1 MKSSFIIKTLNNHI
15 VTHPNTQSAFGLWG
29 RAMISIATQ
38 LKTARTA
45 TSNRCG
51 ILSAPLKCIFVATFF
66 ALLFVAQLANAQSL
80 NDFVTTWKIVS
91 THSTI
96 TIPTFSTETYN
107 YTVDWGDNV
116 SDTNVHTG
124 GATHTYADAGDY
136 DIRISGTFP
145 RIYYPSTSS
154 DNGSST
160 IVAIKQWGA
169 GRQWTSMAGAFKG
182 AYALAGTASDK
193 PDLSRVTDMS
203 EMFRDATAFNQDIGN
218 WDVSDVTS
226 MAFMFSGARV
236 FNQDIGGWD
245 VRKVI
250 DMSEMFFLASS
261 SAPGFGFIQNLGA
274 WYITDAELPSDDPLP
289 ETLTFTVG
297 STAGIGAVIGSI
309 TAQNN
314 ELNGQTPSYAL
325 VGDGADL
332 FSLIGGSLS
341 VAQALSSPS
350 YTLGITSTGG
360 YGENNSRTLTIIN
373 AAITAPIA
381 APSISIS
388 PNTLVA
394 TVGTAI
400 ADITISS
407 SGGGNV
413 ESYSIDPT
421 LPAGL
426 SFSTATGTI
435 SGTPTA
441 IATLTTYFITATN
454 SGGTDSGTITIT
466 VNGGAGEMPAGSPL
480 GDSGDFVTTWSVTDG
495 QTITIPTTG
504 SGYSYTVNW
513 GDDGIDTT
521 TYTGNATHAYT
532 VTGTHTVRISGDFPR
547 IYFNAGNG
555 NDNSNSIIAIDQ
567 WGNQQ
572 WTSMEQAFSG
582 ATNLAGQTTT
592 DRPDL
597 SRVTDMWGMFRHAS
611 KFNQDIGDWD
621 VSNVER
627 MGTLFEHTDEFNQDI
642 GDWDVSNV
650 TNMEWMFASATAFN
664 QDISRWDVR
673 GVTNMSNMLGNNTPD
688 FSQNLGA
695 WYITGD
701 LSVSPALEAG
711 AEVTRFTAQ
720 NSALSGQNPS
730 YTLVGGVDVGLFT
743 LTSTG
748 VLSIN
753 DAPPA
758 DKTSYNI
765 TIAATG
771 SFGTNNQHD
780 LTLVANHRP
789 EISSN
794 NGESPYA
801 ITLPENIREVTTLT
815 ATDGDTNDTL
825 TYSISRYDS
834 DLFEITGT
842 GNSRTLIFKADRVP
856 DYENPRNS
864 DGVVDQNADQEYRVL
879 VTVSDGTSFDT
890 QEIIVRITPVNETD
904 PTDIGLSSTAVVR
917 SATARQRV
925 GLLSN
930 NDTDAGEIYTYTLAA
945 GSGDD
950 DNDAFTIDGSSLR
963 ILATPTVE
971 RTSYSIRIRIRGNDG
986 VLGYS
991 KTFTITVSDEALA
1004 TDDFVTTWQV
1014 TAGQTIT
1021 IPTTGD
1027 GYDYAVN
1034 WGDDSNATSETGNA
1048 THAYAD
1054 SGTYSVRISGSFP
1067 RIYFNNFD
1075 NNGNQNSNSIIAINQ
1090 WGTGQWTS
1098 MNGAFRGASNL
1109 AGQASDTPDLSRV
1122 TDMIGMF
1129 ENAQAFNQNIGNWD
1143 VSSVTNMMSML
1154 GSAYNRMAFN
1164 QDISDWDVS
1173 SVTNMS
1179 YMFQSTEYFNQAIG
1193 KWDVS
1198 SVTNM
1203 SHMFRNAR
1211 SFNQAIGKWDVS
1223 SVTNMKSMFSFATA
1237 FNQDIGDW
1245 DVSLVGDMKT
1255 MFQNAVAFNQD
1266 ISRWDVRNINATFM
1280 NSMFAGATAF
1290 NQNLGLWYI
1299 AVPDL
1304 VISPALEAGGTV
1316 TTFMAQNA
1324 HLRSHSSVYSL
1335 SGTDADL
1342 FTLTPAGVLTINLAP
1357 DPTKTKY
1364 DISVSAMGN
1373 SLFGTNNHRDFMF
1386 GENPAPTNIML
1397 SSEAVVRNAVANT
1410 RIGFLSNTDTETG
1423 DEYTYT
1429 LITGVG
1435 DADNEAFIIDGTSL
1449 RIKDTP
1455 AAGKSSYSIRINVND
1470 GENDFSNTF
1479 TITVSEDALATDD
1492 FVTTWRVTAGQSIT
1506 IPTYA
1511 TETYHYTVNWGSGE
1525 AADTATYTGNAV
1537 HTYADADDYEV
1548 RISGTFPR
1556 IYFNNEGDKDKIIA
1570 IKQWG
1575 NGRWTSMEK
1584 SFYGCSNLVGD
1595 TNDRPDLS
1603 TVTDMNNMFNNADAF
1618 NQNIGDWD
1626 VSKVTNMSN
1635 MFAHTAIFNQPI
1647 GGWDVSSVTDLSGMF
1662 QHSPFNQPIGGWNT
1676 GEVTDMNNMF
1686 NYNRLFNQPIGDW
1699 VTRNVTNMSA
1709 MFRRAFGFNQP
1720 IGGWVT
1726 RNLTDMSY
1734 MFQNATFMTHDISA
1748 WDVRNVTN
1756 MENMIDGTNFRFFVA
1771 NFGLWYITGDL
1782 SVPPTLEAGDEVTR
1796 FTAQNSYLNGQ
1807 NPTYGL
1813 DGGTDDDLFTITSTG
1828 VLSIKGSPEITK
1840 NEYNIRISVSGN
1852 VIKKSASDTRIYYR
1866 SLTLVAN
1873 HRPEITSNNGVSHYA
1888 ITLPEDTQAVTT
1900 ITTTDGDANATLSYT
1915 LSNDDVALFEITGT
1929 GNSRTLSFKDDFIPD
1944 YESPRNSAG
1953 VVDQNADQ
1961 EYRVL
1966 VSVSDGIS
1974 FDTQEII
1981 VRITPV
1987 SETIPT
1993 DIGLSS
1999 TAVVRSATA
2008 RQRVGLLSVIDEDA
2022 GEIYTY
2028 TLADGNGDDDNL
2040 LFTINGTSLRIL
2052 ATPATSRSS
2061 YNIRIQV
2068 NDGTFDFAKAFTI
2081 TVSDDVLETDDFV
2094 TTWSVAASQT
2104 ITIPTTGSGYDYAVN
2119 WGDGSTDTSQTG
2131 NATHTYAD
2139 SGTYSVRISGDFPR
2153 IYFNAG
2159 NGNDNSNSIIA
2170 INQWGSQQW
2179 TSMELAFSGA
2189 TNLAGQTTLDQ
2200 PDLSRVTNMRSMFR
2214 YAEKFNQ
2221 DIGNWNVSNVTDM
2234 GTLFEY
2240 TDVFNKDIS
2249 GWDVSNV
2256 TDMQWMFAN
2265 GAVFNKD
2272 ISGWDVRSVTNMN
2285 NMFGTS
2291 PVFSQNLG
2299 AWYITTGDLSVSPA
2313 LEAGDEVT
2321 TFTAQNSALSGQ
2333 NPSYTLAG
2341 GADVGLFT
2349 LTSAGVLTIKDAPPA
2364 DKISYNI
2371 TIAATGSFGEDNQHD
2386 LTLVTN
2392 HITQITA
2399 PNGGAST
2406 YAITLPENTREVTT
2420 ITATDGDTNDILTYS
2435 ISRYDSDL
2443 FEITGTGNSRTLK
2456 FKADRVPDYEN
2467 PRNTMGEFDQ
2477 NADQEYSVLVSVS
2490 DGVST
2495 RTQEM
2500 RVTITPVSETAPTD
2514 IGLSSTAVVRSA
2526 TAHQRV
2532 GLLSVIDADADET
2545 YTYTLAAGNGDTDNA
2560 LFIIDGTS
2568 LRILATPAAGKSSYS
2583 IRIQV
2588 NDGTLNYSKGFTI
2601 TVSDEALATDDFVT
2615 TWQVT
2620 ADQTI
2625 TIPTY
2630 ATETYHYTVNWGD
2643 SPTSTNQTGNATHT
2657 YAVAGDYEVRISGSF
2672 PRIYFNTDDNNGN
2685 QNSNSIIAIDQWG
2698 TGQWTSMNG
2707 AFRGA
2712 TNLAGQASDTPDLSR
2727 VTKMNS
2733 MFQNAAAFDQNI
2745 GDWDVSGVTNMSFML
2760 GSIYNAMAFSRD
2772 IGDWDVSNVTNMTW
2786 MFARATAFNQDISR
2800 WDVSSV
2806 NSMHSMFQNA
2816 IAFDQDIG
2824 DWDVSSVNNMQGMF
2838 SNAAAFNQDIG
2849 DWDVSNVT
2857 NMSSMFRD
2865 ARAFNQDISRWDVRG
2880 VRSMTYMFRD
2890 ATAFNQ
2896 NLGAWYITGDLSVSP
2911 ALEAGDEVTTFT
2923 AQNSVLSGQS
2933 PSYTLAGGV
2942 DGGLFTLTSTGVL
2955 SINDAPSADKTS
2967 YNITIAATG
2976 SGSFGT
2982 NNQHDLT
2989 LVANHR
2995 PEISSNNG
3003 ESPYA
3008 ITLPENTKAVTTITA
3023 TDMDANTLN
3032 YTLSNSDAALF
3043 EITDSGVLSFKDAY
3057 IPDYENPRNS
3067 AGVVDQNADQEYRVL
3082 VSVSDGVSTRTQEIR
3097 VTIIELAPSISISTN
3112 TLVATVGSPIDAI
3125 TISSSGG
3132 AVALFAINPT
3142 LSDGLTLDTATG
3154 TISGTPTAIA
3164 NLTTYTITATNSGG
3178 TATAMVSITVNGGA
3192 GEIPAGS
3199 LDDFVTTWEIV
3210 STHPTITIPTFS
3222 TETYNYTVDWGDNVS
3237 DADVHTGG
3245 ATHTYADAGDYDIRI
3260 SGTFPRIYYPSTRS
3274 DNGSSTIVAIKQWGA
3289 GRQWTSM
3296 AGAFKGADT
3305 LAGTA
3310 SDKPDLSQ
3318 VTDMSEMFQHARA
3331 FNQDIGNWDVS
3342 NVTNMK
3348 NMFRDAGAFNKD
3360 IGDWD
3365 VSDVTSMEF
3374 MFRDAGAF
3382 NQDIGGWDVRKVSNM
3397 TWMFASADDFSQNL
3411 GAWYVTDAELSSDDP
3426 LPETLTFTVGSTAG
3440 INAVIGSITAQNNVL
3455 NGQTPS
3461 YTLVGDGADLF
3472 SLSDGSLSVAQAL
3485 SSPSYTLDITSTG
3498 GYGENNSRTLTITN
3512 AAPTPP
3518 VATPIISIS
3527 TNTLVAT
3534 VGTAIQ
3540 PITISSSGGGN
3551 VVSYGIAPAIGNGLS
3566 FSTAT
3571 GTISGTPTAI
3581 APLTTYLITATNS
3594 GGTDSRTITITVN
3607 GGAGEMPA
3615 GSLDDF
3621 VTTWSVPG
3629 GLTITIPTTDSGYNY
3644 NVNWGDGGIDTTTY
3658 TANATHTYA
3667 DTGTHTVR
3675 ISGDFPRIYFDA
3687 GNGNTNS
3694 NSIIAINQWGNQ
3706 QWTSMGLA
3714 FAGAT
3719 NLIGDATDQP
3729 DLSRVTDMWGMFR
3742 YAESFNQDIGDW
3754 DVSNVDRMGTLF
3766 EYATDFDGDIGDWDV
3781 SNVTNMAYMF
3791 RDATAFNK
3799 DISRWDVRK
3808 VTDMDNMFSGAT
3820 DFNQDISRWDVR
3832 GVTNMSNMLDG
3843 ASDFIQNLGA
3853 WYITG
3858 DLSVSPALEAGAEV
3872 TTFTAQ
3878 NSALSGQNPSYT
3890 LVGGADV
3897 GLFTL
3902 TSTGVLSI
3910 NDAPPADKASYNITI
3925 AATGSFGTNNQHDLT
3940 LVANHRP
3947 EISSNN
3953 GESPY
3958 EITLPENTKAVTTIT
3973 ATDMDANT
3981 LNYTLSNSDAALFEI
3996 NNAGELSFQ
4005 DEYIPDYE
4013 NPRDSQG
4020 NIISSGGDQGYWVL
4034 VTVSDGVSTYTQE
4047 IRVTIVRLLTVVNSI
4062 EDIDNLV
4069 AQSSIRTVDVSGYF
4083 SDSEPDNMLTFTTE
4097 SGNTPTATVEVVGST
4112 VTITANAAG
4121 SATITITAEDTIGQM
4136 VTQAFVVTVTNPAP
4150 TIVNALNDIDLVA
4163 MDRPRELNVAGNFNG
4178 FENETLTFTVM
4189 SSNDDTATV
4198 TVSGSVVTITPI
4210 AVGRTT
4216 ITVTAI
4222 DSADKTVTET
4232 FVVTVTNH
4240 PPAIV
4245 TALADIDLAAMSSP
4259 LQVDMADYFSDI
4271 DTLTFTV
4278 ESSNDAI
4285 ATVMVGGS
4293 VVTITPVA
4301 IGDVE
4306 ITVTATDTADQT
4318 ATQTFTVAATNPAK
4332 VCSRSAD
4339 VQARIIAAVSDQ
4351 DACDE
4356 ITTTDLGSIT
4366 ALNFDGGIP
4375 AFALSSS
4382 LKNGDFAGL
4391 TGLTDL
4397 QLQGN
4402 SLTTLPAD
4410 IFSGLSALQ
4419 TLNLNDNQLSTL
4431 PAGLFSGLTSLT
4443 FLGLERNPTLPAS
4456 LPASLFADVPRN
4468 AITLPTGTT
4477 INAAVPT
4484 TVGTIA
4490 DITDLMASGDAQTVN
4505 VAGNF
4510 SDPGDT
4516 LTYTAQSSDETIA
4529 TVGVDD
4535 SGEVTVTPSL
4545 AVGGATTITITA
4557 TDTAGQTATQTF
4569 MVIVKKPT
4577 TITGTIADITN
4588 LVAQGSLRDVDV
4600 ASKFNDPNDTL
4611 TYTAQSSDD
4620 DIATV
4625 TVADSV
4631 VTITPIA
4638 IGTATI
4644 TVTATDG
4651 ESSPA
4656 KQTFTVSIAD
4666 TAIGNVCSRTEAVRE
4681 QLVLTIRRTRSG
4693 IDCKDITATDLAGI
4707 TDPVQIVGNV
4717 GASINP
4723 KSGDFAGLIGLGR
4736 LDFIYNRELTTLP
4749 AGIFNELTVLSSLNL
4764 SNNALTTLPA
4774 GLFSS
4779 LTGLTSLNLLR
4790 NALTT
4795 LPAGIFT
4802 GLTGLV
4808 HIQLQDNALTT
4819 LPAGIFTGLTSL
4831 TTLDLRRNPLP
4842 ASLPKSLFADVPRD
4856 AISLPDGTTINE
4868 VLPSTSGT
4876 IPAQT
4881 STVGI
4886 ALTVDVVGYFSDSS
4900 TDTLTLT
4907 VMSNNEATAAVVVV
4921 GSIVTITPKAVGDV
4935 EITVTATD
4943 TAGQFVTQ
4951 TFMVDV
4957 SSNPV
4962 PTAMDTIADI
4972 TNLVATGRNRH
4983 VNVAGSFSDPNDTLS
4998 LTVMSSNA
5006 AIATVMVSGSVVTV
5020 TPKAVGDVEIT
5031 VTATDSADQTI
5042 TQEFSVSVIAAPTT
5056 LCSRTPA
5063 VKNIIIA
5070 GVSGKINCE
5079 VITLD
5084 DLEGITQLSFVASNP
5099 AYSLVSSGLKSGDF
5113 SGLTGLNKLSLN
5125 GNQLSSLPAGVFS
5138 GLDGLTE
5145 LDLRGNQFGSLPA
5158 SLFADVFADVPA
5170 AATILGV
5177 TRNAAAPTA
5186 VGTIA
5191 NIDLVANGA
5200 THMVDVADNFSD
5212 PNDTLIFSAESS
5224 NTPIAGVDVAGSTVT
5239 IMANAAGSA
5248 TITVTAIDTAGQ
5260 MAMQTFM
5267 VTVNAAVLAPDIP
5280 SSADPYGV
5288 NLIVGVSISP
5298 ITIVN
5303 RGSAATYTISPDLP
5317 AGLSIDSTTGTIS
5330 GTPTAPTT
5338 GGAITYT
5345 ITATNSAGS
5354 GSIQGLLTV
5363 QQGVAAPDISVSPSM
5378 LTFTVGIPVTTDP
5391 INITNNG
5398 GHVNSYDIKDTNG
5411 QTLSENTGLS
5421 HSANGVIY
5429 GTPTMSASA
5438 EIYTITG
5445 TNRNGISDSATITI
5459 TVNEAVPSISISRAT
5474 LVATVGAAIVPI
5486 TIDETAGGMVSSYSI
5501 SPNIANGLSFDTT
5514 SGTISGTPLAIAA
5527 LTTYTITATNVT
5539 GADTATVNITVNEA
5553 VPIISIS
5560 RATLVATVGSPIE
5573 TITITSNGGAVI
5585 SYSISSTLTT
5595 GLSFNTATGTIS
5607 GTPTAVARLT
5617 TYTITATN
5625 TRGSDSATIAITV
5638 NAPLSTPTATINRE
5652 VGVSEKEIMVGSET
5666 ITVKRRTITVEVATG
5681 EGGDKITRFD
5691 ARDVSVSE
5699 LQMIANKAVA
5709 TGTGTGGIDLID
5721 ESSIDSTIT
5730 PTLVLNTAV
5739 DITVNEGA
5747 CPAKVCEVTLSYEA
5761 GDEQAGKDL
5770 YVFHYDYDREKWEAL
5785 PHVRRDTIN
5794 RKVTALADSF
5804 SPFALFNASRAD
5816 KLAKQLNKDILPN
5829 LVQTMLASTMSA
5841 VSTRMEATFSSTPQA
5856 GSYQLDGQT
5865 VKLNGSGN
5873 LQDAMASKLP
5883 HYATS
5888 LKDGTMDWKAM
5899 LSRSSFVLPLNA
5911 VGEEGAGGATIW
5923 GSGDYNKMSGKLS
5936 DGDWKGDVF
5945 SLQLGVDQRV
5955 HDDLL
5960 AGGLVSWSKG
5970 DVDYTQ
5976 DNKSGDYTH
5985 QITSV
5990 HPYLAWSIDDA
6001 RLWSSVGY
6009 GQGELSIKEQ
6019 AKNREGRSDTRLL
6032 SLSAGVSGRLSRF
6045 GQSGLKLKSD
6055 MILTQINIDGSTDNS
6070 TDSATISA
6078 QNLASQRLRL
6088 LLEIEKERQL
6098 ASGGRFNPLM
6108 EIGLRYDGGVD
6119 NSGIG
6124 AVLGLG
6130 GRYANTGLTVEGKFH
6145 TLVGRKD
6152 YKEWG
6157 IQGTIRKTTSANERG
6172 LTFSLSPSYGATGN
6186 RANQV
6191 WERKLADGNK
6201 SNGDYQAQLDVN
6213 MGYRLFT
6220 SGGLLTPYSELRMG
6234 KNNRYRLGLRWKPN
6248 SPFNLHLY
6256 GERKTSSGDSDR
6268 ILLETNIRF

>member
-1 MKSSFIIKTLNNHI
+1 MKSLFTIKTLNNHI
-15 VTHPNTQSAFGLWG
+15 VTHTQSAFGLWG
-29 RAMISIATQ
+29 RAMMVAITP
-38 LKTARTA
+38 LKTVARVALNET
-45 TSNRCG
+45 
-51 ILSAPLKCIFVATFF
+51 APLKHFLAATFF
-66 ALLFVAQLANAQSL
+66 ALLFVAQLANAQSS
-80 NDFVTTWKIVS
+80 NDFVTTWS
-91 THSTI
+91 TQ
-96 TIPTFSTETYN
+96 
-107 YTVDWGDNV
+107 
-116 SDTNVHTG
+116 
-124 GATHTYADAGDY
+124 
-136 DIRISGTFP
+136 
-145 RIYYPSTSS
+145 
-154 DNGSST
+154 GSPT
-160 IVAIKQWGA
+160 IV
-169 GRQWTSMAGAFKG
+169 
-182 AYALAGTASDK
+182 
-193 PDLSRVTDMS
+193 
-203 EMFRDATAFNQDIGN
+203 
-218 WDVSDVTS
+218 
-226 MAFMFSGARV
+226 
-236 FNQDIGGWD
+236 
-245 VRKVI
+245 
-250 DMSEMFFLASS
+250 
-261 SAPGFGFIQNLGA
+261 
-274 WYITDAELPSDDPLP
+274 
-289 ETLTFTVG
+289 
-297 STAGIGAVIGSI
+297 
-309 TAQNN
+309 
-314 ELNGQTPSYAL
+314 
-325 VGDGADL
+325 
-332 FSLIGGSLS
+332 
-341 VAQALSSPS
+341 
-350 YTLGITSTGG
+350 
-360 YGENNSRTLTIIN
+360 
-373 AAITAPIA
+373 
-381 APSISIS
+381 
-388 PNTLVA
+388 
-394 TVGTAI
+394 
-400 ADITISS
+400 
-407 SGGGNV
+407 
-413 ESYSIDPT
+413 
-421 LPAGL
+421 
-426 SFSTATGTI
+426 
-435 SGTPTA
+435 
-441 IATLTTYFITATN
+441 
-454 SGGTDSGTITIT
+454 
-466 VNGGAGEMPAGSPL
+466 
-480 GDSGDFVTTWSVTDG
+480 
-495 QTITIPTTG
+495 IPTTG
-504 SGYSYTVNW
+504 SGYNYNVNW
-513 GDDGIDTT
+513 GDGGIDTT
-521 TYTGNATHAYT
+521 TYTGNAMHTYADA
-532 VTGTHTVRISGDFPR
+532 GTYTVRISGDFPR
-547 IYFNAGNG
+547 IYFNAREG
-555 NDNSNSIIAIDQ
+555 NDNSNSIIAINQ

-572 WTSMEQAFSG
+572 WTSMELAFSG
-582 ATNLAGQTTT
+582 ATNLIGGAAI
-592 DRPDL
+592 DPPDL
-597 SRVTDMWGMFRHAS
+597 SRVTNMEGMFRHAE
-611 KFNQDIGDWD
+611 KFNQNIGNWN
-621 VSNVER
+621 VSNVEN
-627 MGTLFEHTDEFNQDI
+627 MGTMFEFAHDFNQDI

-650 TNMEWMFASATAFN
+650 TNMAWMFARATAFN
-664 QDISRWDVR
+664 QDISGWDVR
-673 GVTNMSNMLGNNTPD
+673 GVTNMSNMFHENMD
-688 FSQNLGA
+688 AFSQNLGA

-720 NSALSGQNPS
+720 NSVLSGHNPS
-730 YTLVGGVDVGLFT
+730 YTLVAGGDANLFT

-753 DAPPA
+753 DVPPD

-789 EISSN
+789 EITSN

-825 TYSISRYDS
+825 TYTLSNNDAA
-834 DLFEITGT
+834 LFEITGT

-963 ILATPTVE
+963 ILATPAAE

-991 KTFTITVSDEALA
+991 KTFTITVSNEALA

-1021 IPTTGD
+1021 IPTTGSD
-1027 GYDYAVN
+1027 YDYTVN
-1034 WGDDSNATSETGNA
+1034 WGDSPTSTSETGNA

-1054 SGTYSVRISGSFP
+1054 AGTYTVRISGSFP

-1075 NNGNQNSNSIIAINQ
+1075 NNGDQNSNSIIAINQ

-1109 AGQASDTPDLSRV
+1109 AGQASDSPDLSRV
-1122 TDMIGMF
+1122 TDMSGMF

-1179 YMFQSTEYFNQAIG
+1179 YMFQNTEYFNQAIG

-1198 SVTNM
+1198 SVTNIRY
-1203 SHMFRNAR
+1203 MFQIAR
-1211 SFNQAIGKWDVS
+1211 AFNRAIGKWDVS

-1255 MFQNAVAFNQD
+1255 MFQDAVAFNQD

-1280 NSMFAGATAF
+1280 DSMFAGATGF

-1324 HLRSHSSVYSL
+1324 HLRNQNSVYSL

-1342 FTLTPAGVLTINLAP
+1342 FTLTPAGVLTINAAP

-1373 SLFGTNNHRDFMF
+1373 SLHGTNNHRDFTF
-1386 GENPAPTNIML
+1386 GENPAPTDIML
-1397 SSEAVVRNAVANT
+1397 SSEAVARNAVADT
-1410 RIGFLSNTDTETG
+1410 RIGVLSNTDTETG

-1429 LITGVG
+1429 LTNGAG
-1435 DADNEAFIIDGTSL
+1435 DADNEAFIIDIASL

-1455 AAGKSSYSIRINVND
+1455 AADRSTYTIRINVND
-1470 GENDFSNTF
+1470 GENDFSKTF
-1479 TITVSEDALATDD
+1479 TITVSDDVLATDD
-1492 FVTTWRVTAGQSIT
+1492 FVTTWRVTDGQSIT

-1511 TETYHYTVNWGSGE
+1511 TETYHYTVSWGSGE
-1525 AADTATYTGNAV
+1525 AADTATYTSNAV
-1537 HTYADADDYEV
+1537 HTYADEGDYEV

-1662 QHSPFNQPIGGWNT
+1662 QHSSFNQPIGGWNT

-1686 NYNRLFNQPIGDW
+1686 NYNQIFNQPIGDW

-1888 ITLPEDTQAVTT
+1888 ITLPENTQAVTT
-1900 ITTTDGDANATLSYT
+1900 ITTTDGDENATLSYT
-1915 LSNDDVALFEITGT
+1915 LSNDDGALFEITGT

-1944 YESPRNSAG
+1944 YENPRNSLG

-1974 FDTQEII
+1974 TDTQTII
-1981 VRITPV
+1981 VTIMPV
-1987 SETIPT
+1987 NETTPT

-2068 NDGTFDFAKAFTI
+2068 NDGTFDFAKKFTI

-2094 TTWSVAASQT
+2094 TTWSVAAGQT
-2104 ITIPTTGSGYDYAVN
+2104 ITIPTTGSGYSYNVN

-2131 NATHTYAD
+2131 NATHVYAD
-2139 SGTYSVRISGDFPR
+2139 SGTYTVRISGDFPR
-2153 IYFNAG
+2153 IYFNAE

-2179 TSMELAFSGA
+2179 SSMRYAFSGA
-2189 TNLAGQTTLDQ
+2189 TNLAGQTTPDQ
-2200 PDLSRVTNMRSMFR
+2200 PDLSRVTDMWGMFR
-2214 YAEKFNQ
+2214 YAESFNQ
-2221 DIGNWNVSNVTDM
+2221 DIGNWDVSNVENM
-2234 GTLFEY
+2234 GITFEY
-2240 TDVFNKDIS
+2240 TDEFNQDI
-2249 GWDVSNV
+2249 GDWDVSNV
-2256 TDMQWMFAN
+2256 TNMTWMFAN

-2285 NMFGTS
+2285 NMFGTP
-2291 PVFSQNLG
+2291 PVFNQNLG
-2299 AWYITTGDLSVSPA
+2299 AWYITGDLSVSPA
-2313 LEAGDEVT
+2313 LEAGAEVT
-2321 TFTAQNSALSGQ
+2321 TFTAQNSALSGH
-2333 NPSYTLAG
+2333 NPNYTLAG

-2371 TIAATGSFGEDNQHD
+2371 TIAATGSFGTNNQHD

-2399 PNGGAST
+2399 PNDGAST

-2420 ITATDGDTNDILTYS
+2420 ITVTDGDTNDILTYS

-2467 PRNTMGEFDQ
+2467 PINSDGVVDQ
-2477 NADQEYSVLVSVS
+2477 NADQEYRVLVSVS
-2490 DGVST
+2490 DGISFD
-2495 RTQEM
+2495 TQEIIV
-2500 RVTITPVSETAPTD
+2500 RITPVSETAPTD

-2568 LRILATPAAGKSSYS
+2568 LRILATPTADKPSYN

-2620 ADQTI
+2620 EDQTI
-2625 TIPTY
+2625 TIPTTGSDYDY
-2630 ATETYHYTVNWGD
+2630 AVNWGD
-2643 SPTSTNQTGNATHT
+2643 NNTSTNQTENATHT

-2672 PRIYFNTDDNNGN
+2672 PRIYFNTLDNNGN

-2727 VTKMNS
+2727 LTDMLG
-2733 MFQNAAAFDQNI
+2733 MFENAAAFDQNI

-2760 GSIYNAMAFSRD
+2760 GSSYNAMAFSRD

-2955 SINDAPSADKTS
+2955 SINDAPPADKTS

-3008 ITLPENTKAVTTITA
+3008 ITLPENTQPVTTITA

-3032 YTLSNSDAALF
+3032 YTLSNSDVALF

-3097 VTIIELAPSISISTN
+3097 VTIVELAPSISISTN

-3132 AVALFAINPT
+3132 GVVALFAINPT

-3164 NLTTYTITATNSGG
+3164 TLTTYTITATNSGG
-3178 TATAMVSITVNGGA
+3178 TDTAMVSITVNGG
-3192 GEIPAGS
+3192 
-3199 LDDFVTTWEIV
+3199 T
-3210 STHPTITIPTFS
+3210 
-3222 TETYNYTVDWGDNVS
+3222 
-3237 DADVHTGG
+3237 
-3245 ATHTYADAGDYDIRI
+3245 
-3260 SGTFPRIYYPSTRS
+3260 
-3274 DNGSSTIVAIKQWGA
+3274 
-3289 GRQWTSM
+3289 
-3296 AGAFKGADT
+3296 
-3305 LAGTA
+3305 
-3310 SDKPDLSQ
+3310 
-3318 VTDMSEMFQHARA
+3318 
-3331 FNQDIGNWDVS
+3331 
-3342 NVTNMK
+3342 
-3348 NMFRDAGAFNKD
+3348 
-3360 IGDWD
+3360 
-3365 VSDVTSMEF
+3365 
-3374 MFRDAGAF
+3374 
-3382 NQDIGGWDVRKVSNM
+3382 
-3397 TWMFASADDFSQNL
+3397 
-3411 GAWYVTDAELSSDDP
+3411 
-3426 LPETLTFTVGSTAG
+3426 
-3440 INAVIGSITAQNNVL
+3440 
-3455 NGQTPS
+3455 
-3461 YTLVGDGADLF
+3461 
-3472 SLSDGSLSVAQAL
+3472 
-3485 SSPSYTLDITSTG
+3485 
-3498 GYGENNSRTLTITN
+3498 
-3512 AAPTPP
+3512 
-3518 VATPIISIS
+3518 
-3527 TNTLVAT
+3527 
-3534 VGTAIQ
+3534 
-3540 PITISSSGGGN
+3540 
-3551 VVSYGIAPAIGNGLS
+3551 
-3566 FSTAT
+3566 
-3571 GTISGTPTAI
+3571 
-3581 APLTTYLITATNS
+3581 
-3594 GGTDSRTITITVN
+3594 
-3607 GGAGEMPA
+3607 GEMPA
-3615 GSLDDF
+3615 GSRDDF
-3621 VTTWSVPG
+3621 VTTWSTPG
-3629 GLTITIPTTDSGYNY
+3629 SPTIVIPTTGSGYNY

-3658 TANATHTYA
+3658 TGNAMHTYA
-3667 DTGTHTVR
+3667 DVGTYTVR
-3675 ISGDFPRIYFDA
+3675 ISGDFPRIYFNADS
-3687 GNGNTNS
+3687 GNANS
-3694 NSIIAINQWGNQ
+3694 NSIIAINQWGSQ
-3706 QWTSMGLA
+3706 QWTSMEHA
-3714 FAGAT
+3714 FSGAT
-3719 NLIGDATDQP
+3719 NLAGQTTTDRP

-3742 YAESFNQDIGDW
+3742 HAEKFNQDIGDW
-3754 DVSNVDRMGTLF
+3754 DVSNVERMGTLF
-3766 EYATDFDGDIGDWDV
+3766 EHTDDFNQDIGDWDV
-3781 SNVTNMAYMF
+3781 SNVTNMEWMF
-3791 RDATAFNK
+3791 ASATA
-3799 DISRWDVRK
+3799 
-3808 VTDMDNMFSGAT
+3808 
-3820 DFNQDISRWDVR
+3820 FNQDISRWDVR
-3832 GVTNMSNMLDG
+3832 GVTNMSNMLG
-3843 ASDFIQNLGA
+3843 NNTPDFNQNLGA

-3858 DLSVSPALEAGAEV
+3858 DLSVIPTLGAGDEV

-3878 NSALSGQNPSYT
+3878 NSALNGQNPSYT

-3910 NDAPPADKASYNITI
+3910 NDVPPADKTSYNITI
-3925 AATGSFGTNNQHDLT
+3925 AATGSFGEDNQRELT
-3940 LVANHRP
+3940 LVTNHITQITAP
-3947 EISSNN
+3947 N
-3953 GESPY
+3953 GGASPY
-3958 EITLPENTKAVTTIT
+3958 AITLPENTQAVTTIT
-3973 ATDMDANT
+3973 VTDGDTNDILTYSISRYDSDLFEITGTGNSRTLRFKDDFIPDYENPRNSAGVVDQNADQEYRVLVSVSDGISFDTQEMSVTITPVSETAPTDIVLSSTAVVRSATAHQRVGLLSVIDADADETYTYTLATGNGDTDNALFIIDGTSLRILATPTAGRSSYNIRIQVNDGTNDFAKAFTITVSGDASLSTDDFVTTWRVTANQTITIPTYATETYNYTVNWGDSPTNTSTNQTGNATHTYAIAGDYEVRISGNFPRIYPGGADFYGNSNSNSIISIDQWGTGQWTSMAHAFRYATNLAGQASDSPDLSRVTDMRSMFNVAEKFNQNIGNWDVSSVTNMRLMFRTARVFNQDIGDWDVSAVTDMRLMFTEASAFNQDIGDWDVSSVTNMAAMFSTAIAFNQDIGDWDVSSVTDMETMFSNAHAFNQDIGDWDVSSVTKTNAMFQATRAFNQDIGDWDVSSVTNMGSMFFMAGAFSQNLGRWYITITGDLSVPPTLSAGDEVTTFMAQNAVLSGQSPTYTLGGADSSSFTLTDGVLTINAAPAATGTSYDIRISSTGAGTFATGTAVFGTDNHRDLTFVVNNRPMITSNNGDSPYLITLSENTKMVTTIIATDMDTNT
-3981 LNYTLSNSDAALFEI
+3981 LNYTLSNHDAALFEI
-3996 NNAGELSFQ
+3996 TDSGVLSFK
-4005 DEYIPDYE
+4005 DAYIPDYE

-4020 NIISSGGDQGYWVL
+4020 NIIPSGGDQGYWVL
-4034 VTVSDGVSTYTQE
+4034 VTVSDGVSTHTQE
-4047 IRVTIVRLLTVVNSI
+4047 IRVTIENVDSENPAPTTISMI
-4062 EDIDNLV
+4062 SDIDNLV
-4069 AQSSIRTVDVSGYF
+4069 AGGNPSVVDVAGYF
-4083 SDSEPDNMLTFTTE
+4083 SDTNDTLTFTAE
-4097 SGNTPTATVEVVGST
+4097 SSNTPTASVGVVGST
-4112 VTITANAAG
+4112 VTIT
-4121 SATITITAEDTIGQM
+4121 
-4136 VTQAFVVTVTNPAP
+4136 
-4150 TIVNALNDIDLVA
+4150 
-4163 MDRPRELNVAGNFNG
+4163 
-4178 FENETLTFTVM
+4178 
-4189 SSNDDTATV
+4189 
-4198 TVSGSVVTITPI
+4198 
-4210 AVGRTT
+4210 
-4216 ITVTAI
+4216 
-4222 DSADKTVTET
+4222 
-4232 FVVTVTNH
+4232 
-4240 PPAIV
+4240 
-4245 TALADIDLAAMSSP
+4245 
-4259 LQVDMADYFSDI
+4259 
-4271 DTLTFTV
+4271 
-4278 ESSNDAI
+4278 
-4285 ATVMVGGS
+4285 
-4293 VVTITPVA
+4293 
-4301 IGDVE
+4301 
-4306 ITVTATDTADQT
+4306 
-4318 ATQTFTVAATNPAK
+4318 
-4332 VCSRSAD
+4332 
-4339 VQARIIAAVSDQ
+4339 
-4351 DACDE
+4351 
-4356 ITTTDLGSIT
+4356 
-4366 ALNFDGGIP
+4366 
-4375 AFALSSS
+4375 
-4382 LKNGDFAGL
+4382 
-4391 TGLTDL
+4391 
-4397 QLQGN
+4397 
-4402 SLTTLPAD
+4402 
-4410 IFSGLSALQ
+4410 
-4419 TLNLNDNQLSTL
+4419 
-4431 PAGLFSGLTSLT
+4431 
-4443 FLGLERNPTLPAS
+4443 
-4456 LPASLFADVPRN
+4456 
-4468 AITLPTGTT
+4468 
-4477 INAAVPT
+4477 
-4484 TVGTIA
+4484 
-4490 DITDLMASGDAQTVN
+4490 
-4505 VAGNF
+4505 
-4510 SDPGDT
+4510 
-4516 LTYTAQSSDETIA
+4516 
-4529 TVGVDD
+4529 
-4535 SGEVTVTPSL
+4535 
-4545 AVGGATTITITA
+4545 
-4557 TDTAGQTATQTF
+4557 
-4569 MVIVKKPT
+4569 
-4577 TITGTIADITN
+4577 
-4588 LVAQGSLRDVDV
+4588 
-4600 ASKFNDPNDTL
+4600 
-4611 TYTAQSSDD
+4611 
-4620 DIATV
+4620 
-4625 TVADSV
+4625 
-4631 VTITPIA
+4631 
-4638 IGTATI
+4638 
-4644 TVTATDG
+4644 
-4651 ESSPA
+4651 
-4656 KQTFTVSIAD
+4656 
-4666 TAIGNVCSRTEAVRE
+4666 
-4681 QLVLTIRRTRSG
+4681 
-4693 IDCKDITATDLAGI
+4693 
-4707 TDPVQIVGNV
+4707 
-4717 GASINP
+4717 
-4723 KSGDFAGLIGLGR
+4723 
-4736 LDFIYNRELTTLP
+4736 
-4749 AGIFNELTVLSSLNL
+4749 
-4764 SNNALTTLPA
+4764 
-4774 GLFSS
+4774 
-4779 LTGLTSLNLLR
+4779 
-4790 NALTT
+4790 
-4795 LPAGIFT
+4795 
-4802 GLTGLV
+4802 
-4808 HIQLQDNALTT
+4808 
-4819 LPAGIFTGLTSL
+4819 
-4831 TTLDLRRNPLP
+4831 
-4842 ASLPKSLFADVPRD
+4842 
-4856 AISLPDGTTINE
+4856 
-4868 VLPSTSGT
+4868 
-4876 IPAQT
+4876 
-4881 STVGI
+4881 
-4886 ALTVDVVGYFSDSS
+4886 
-4900 TDTLTLT
+4900 
-4907 VMSNNEATAAVVVV
+4907 
-4921 GSIVTITPKAVGDV
+4921 
-4935 EITVTATD
+4935 
-4943 TAGQFVTQ
+4943 
-4951 TFMVDV
+4951 
-4957 SSNPV
+4957 
-4962 PTAMDTIADI
+4962 
-4972 TNLVATGRNRH
+4972 
-4983 VNVAGSFSDPNDTLS
+4983 
-4998 LTVMSSNA
+4998 
-5006 AIATVMVSGSVVTV
+5006 
-5020 TPKAVGDVEIT
+5020 
-5031 VTATDSADQTI
+5031 
-5042 TQEFSVSVIAAPTT
+5042 
-5056 LCSRTPA
+5056 
-5063 VKNIIIA
+5063 
-5070 GVSGKINCE
+5070 
-5079 VITLD
+5079 
-5084 DLEGITQLSFVASNP
+5084 
-5099 AYSLVSSGLKSGDF
+5099 
-5113 SGLTGLNKLSLN
+5113 
-5125 GNQLSSLPAGVFS
+5125 
-5138 GLDGLTE
+5138 
-5145 LDLRGNQFGSLPA
+5145 
-5158 SLFADVFADVPA
+5158 
-5170 AATILGV
+5170 
-5177 TRNAAAPTA
+5177 
-5186 VGTIA
+5186 
-5191 NIDLVANGA
+5191 
-5200 THMVDVADNFSD
+5200 
-5212 PNDTLIFSAESS
+5212 
-5224 NTPIAGVDVAGSTVT
+5224 
-5239 IMANAAGSA
+5239 ANAAGSA

-5280 SSADPYGV
+5280 PSATPFGV
-5288 NLIVGVSISP
+5288 NLTVGVPISP

-5303 RGSAATYTISPDLP
+5303 SGGAATYSFSPDLP

-5330 GTPTAPTT
+5330 GTPTAATT
-5338 GGAITYT
+5338 GGAISYT

-5354 GSIQGLLTV
+5354 DSIQGLLTV
-5363 QQGVAAPDISVSPSM
+5363 QQGVAAPDISVSPDM
-5378 LTFTVGIPVTTDP
+5378 LTFTVGIAVTTDP
-5391 INITNNG
+5391 ITITNNG
-5398 GHVNSYDIKDTNG
+5398 GHVNSYTIEDANG

-5421 HSANGVIY
+5421 HSADGVIF
-5429 GTPTMSASA
+5429 GTPTMSAST
-5438 EIYTITG
+5438 EIYTITA
-5445 TNRNGISDSATITI
+5445 TNRNGVSDSATITI
-5459 TVNEAVPSISISRAT
+5459 TVNEAVPSISINPAT
-5474 LVATVGAAIVPI
+5474 LIATVGTAIQPI

-5560 RATLVATVGSPIE
+5560 TNTLVATVGTATQQITIVSSGGAVESYSIAPAIGNGLSFSTATGTISGTPTAVAPSRTYVITATNSGGSAMATVAITVNDVAPSIVANPTTQNVTVGSPIDTITITSNGGGTVVSYSISPDIANGLSFNTATGTISGTPLVVTGSTSYTITATNSGGTDMATIAITVNDVAPSIVANPTTQNVTVGSPIE
-5573 TITITSNGGAVI
+5573 TITITSNGGGTVV
-5585 SYSISSTLTT
+5585 SYSISPDIANGLSFNTTTGTISGTPLVVTGSTSYTITATNSGGTDTAIVAITVNEAVPIISISTDTLVATVDTAIQQITIVSSGGAVVSYSISPTLTT

-5607 GTPTAVARLT
+5607 GTPTAVASLA

-5625 TRGSDSATIAITV
+5625 TRGSATATIAIIV
-5638 NAPLSTPTATINRE
+5638 NAPKLDTPTATVIGTVTTSGKSIDVGGSPTRVVSRDIQIE
-5652 VGVSEKEIMVGSET
+5652 VTSKGTET
-5666 ITVKRRTITVEVATG
+5666 IT
-5681 EGGDKITRFD
+5681 RFY

-5699 LQMIANKAVA
+5699 LETIANKAV
-5709 TGTGTGGIDLID
+5709 TGGIDVGM
-5721 ESSIDSTIT
+5721 EPSIDSTIT
-5730 PTLVLNTAV
+5730 PTLVMGTAV
-5739 DITVNEGA
+5739 DITVDEDA
-5747 CPAKVCEVTLSYEA
+5747 CSDKGCEVTLSYKD
-5761 GDEQAGKDL
+5761 GDKQAGNDL
-5770 YVFHYDYDREKWEAL
+5770 YVFHYDGEKWEAL
-5785 PHVRRDTIN
+5785 PHVRRDTTAL
-5794 RKVTALADSF
+5794 KVTALADSF

-5829 LVQTMLASTMSA
+5829 LVQTMLASTMAA
-5841 VSTRMEATFSSTPQA
+5841 VSTRMDATFSGTPQV

-5865 VKLNGSGN
+5865 VKLDGSGN

-5883 HYATS
+5883 HYAKS

-5911 VGEEGAGGATIW
+5911 VGGEGAGGATIW

-5945 SLQLGVDQRV
+5945 SLQLGVDQRMK
-5955 HDDLL
+5955 DDLL

-5970 DVDYTQ
+5970 DVDYRQ

-5990 HPYLAWSIDDA
+5990 HPYLAWSIDDV

-6019 AKNREGRSDTRLL
+6019 TKDSEGRSDTRLL
-6032 SLSAGVSGRLSRF
+6032 SLSAGVSGQVSRS

-6055 MILTQINIDGSTDNS
+6055 MTLAQIDIDGSTDNS
-6070 TDSATISA
+6070 TDSTTISA

-6157 IQGTIRKTTSANERG
+6157 IQGTIRKTTSANEQG

-6201 SNGDYQAQLDVN
+6201 SNSNNNARLDVN
-6213 MGYRLFT
+6213 MGYGLFT

-6234 KNNRYRLGLRWKPN
+6234 KNNRYRLGLHWKPN

-6256 GERKTSSGDSDR
+6256 GERKTSNDSDR
-6268 ILLETNIRF
+6268 ILLESTIRF